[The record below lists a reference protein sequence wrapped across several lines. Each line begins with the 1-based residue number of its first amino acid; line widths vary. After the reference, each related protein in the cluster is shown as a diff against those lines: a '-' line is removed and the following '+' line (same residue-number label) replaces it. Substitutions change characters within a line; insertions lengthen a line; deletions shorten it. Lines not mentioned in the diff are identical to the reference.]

1 MKTSVGMDKA
11 KVWISENLGAKM
23 ATKLFRG
30 VALGALLVAATGIYF
45 SINQGAAGSPLAS
58 EQGACYPLYPELGP
72 CPSDFVTVA
81 PTTVDR
87 YDRGLFDEVLPEDLK
102 QGTVVS
108 PLTIEQFED
117 WPEVG
122 FDSRT
127 YHRFISEQGKVG
139 SHLSREQASTV
150 IDRYDRGLFDEIPAA
165 AVEYWPEVGLDSNT
179 YHLLTQGKAV
189 NPFST
194 METGCY
200 PEIQPC

>member
-1 MKTSVGMDKA
+1 MDTPAGQTQSNTRAARQKTLGFKEGLEMKTTMGMDKA
-11 KVWISENLGAKM
+11 KVWISEKLGAKI
-23 ATKLFRG
+23 ATRLFRG
-30 VALGALLVAATGIYF
+30 LALGVLLVAGTGLYF
-45 SINQGAAGSPLAS
+45 SINQGEAGSPLAS

-87 YDRGLFDEVLPEDLK
+87 YGRYVFDEVLPEDLK
-102 QGTVVS
+102 RGVAGSPAVS
-108 PLTIEQFED
+108 EQFED

-122 FDSRT
+122 FDS
-127 YHRFISEQGKVG
+127 Y
-139 SHLSREQASTV
+139 A
-150 IDRYDRGLFDEIPAA
+150 
-165 AVEYWPEVGLDSNT
+165 